1 MDKTVT
7 FKNGKTIQIHQDLA
21 NILLT
26 RITNGC
32 SQFQCYED
40 ADGDCDLVI
49 NISEIVCID

>member
-32 SQFQCYED
+32 YQFQCYED
-40 ADGDCDLVI
+40 IDGDCDLVI
-49 NISEIVCID
+49 NISEIVCIE

>member
-7 FKNGKTIQIHQDLA
+7 FKNGKTIEIHQDIA

-26 RITNGC
+26 SITNGC

-40 ADGDCDLVI
+40 DDKNCDLLI
-49 NISEIVCID
+49 NISEIVCIE